1 MTAPP
6 APVPGIHA
14 LGRRDRLWGVAA
26 TVGSS
31 VASNLSTVIA
41 TALLVRSLG
50 TETFGRV
57 AFISAAASALSSFA
71 TAGLALFVIRSISI
85 AAHDP
90 QTARTSAAEV
100 RAASVCGQ
108 LIAAVIAAA
117 LILYGY
123 LMQHELAPSGFVL
136 AALALP
142 FVTADALSKNRLI
155 GHQHIGA
162 LSLATVA
169 GTLTL
174 LSIQL
179 VGAYLY
185 GPQGYLVGFLLGSVF
200 QFGCSQLACRTTIA
214 TARPKPSW
222 PELRDCLKSRAFKNF
237 VVPATLA
244 ASMVPVAH
252 WCANLIAVNKAA
264 RYSDVAILTVAM
276 QFFNMVVFLPT
287 VLNKIILPWTIRKYS
302 ISASADNKA
311 HTRRQALLT
320 FLLTCPTPLLLWL
333 LSGSISSLYR
343 FSDASSMQVVY
354 CFVAAG
360 ILASTSISISN
371 YLVSSEKMAL
381 GLTINALWTLTY
393 LGLAVLLPGGAVA
406 VGRGLVLAY
415 AASLGLA
422 LYLLATHR
430 SHDGNS

>member
-1 MTAPP
+1 M
-6 APVPGIHA
+6 A
-14 LGRRDRLWGVAA
+14 L

-57 AFISAAASALSSFA
+57 AFISTAASALSSFA
-71 TAGLALFVIRSISI
+71 TAGLALYIIRSISMVT
-85 AAHDP
+85 HHP
-90 QTARTSAAEV
+90 ETERTSAAEV
-100 RAASVCGQ
+100 TAASLCGQ
-108 LIAAVIAAA
+108 LIAACIAAL

-123 LMQHELAPSGFVL
+123 WVQRDLGPGGFAL

-142 FVTADALSKNRLI
+142 FITADALAKNKLI

-162 LSLATVA
+162 LSLVTVL
-169 GTLTL
+169 GTL
-174 LSIQL
+174 IL
-179 VGAYLY
+179 VGMQLAGALAF
-185 GPQGYLVGFLLGSVF
+185 GPLGYLVGFLLGSVF
-200 QFGCSQLACRTTIA
+200 QCGCSQLACRVTIS
-214 TARPKPSW
+214 TVQPRPTW
-222 PELRDCLKSRAFKNF
+222 QELRDSLSSKAFKSF

-302 ISASADNKA
+302 TSDSADNKA

-320 FLLTCPTPLLLWL
+320 FLLTCPAPLVLWL
-333 LSGSISSLYR
+333 LSGPISSLYR
-343 FSDASSMQVVY
+343 FSDASSMHVVY

-360 ILASTSISISN
+360 ILASTSIAISN

-381 GLTINALWTLTY
+381 GLTINALWTVTY
-393 LGLAVLLPGGAVA
+393 LGLALLMPGGAIA
-406 VGRGLVLAY
+406 VGWGLMLAY

-430 SHDGNS
+430 SHDGSQ